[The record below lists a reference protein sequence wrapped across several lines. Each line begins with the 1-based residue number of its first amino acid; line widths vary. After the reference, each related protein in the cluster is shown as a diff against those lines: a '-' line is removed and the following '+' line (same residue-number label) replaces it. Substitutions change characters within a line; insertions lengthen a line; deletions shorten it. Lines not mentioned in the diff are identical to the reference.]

1 VDVGRVMTLQ
11 PFKRLL
17 VKLSGELLSGENGV
31 FSASYL
37 NELSEAVLRLRNE
50 GKQVAF
56 VVGGGNIWRGR
67 DADLLGING
76 TDADYIACFLRQSM
90 ASCLELF

>member
-1 VDVGRVMTLQ
+1 VMALQ

-50 GKQVAF
+50 GKQIAF
-56 VVGGGNIWRGR
+56 VVGGGTFGEVEMLTYLVN
-67 DADLLGING
+67 
-76 TDADYIACFLRQSM
+76 
-90 ASCLELF
+90 